1 MEPALQKGVR
11 LVQQTTVKL
20 KNCPICGKTFIGT
33 PAYRVCRD
41 CREKEYQME
50 RTIINYVRDHPGAQP
65 AEIIEETGASEK
77 LLRRMIE
84 EGRFI
89 ELGSIRYPCRKCG
102 RLISSG
108 KYCRECYS
116 RMKQSLQKAHAD
128 IQSKTEKKKR
138 EKEERTYSD
147 GMKETLGSRK

>member
-1 MEPALQKGVR
+1 MEHALLEGGR

-33 PAYRVCRD
+33 PAHRVCRD

-50 RTIINYVRDHPGAQP
+50 RTIISYVRDHPGARP
-65 AEIIEETGASEK
+65 AEIVAETGASEK

-89 ELGSIRYPCRKCG
+89 ELGNIRYPCKKCG
-102 RLISSG
+102 RLISTG

-116 RMKQSLQKAHAD
+116 KMKQSLQKAHAE
-128 IQSKTEKKKR
+128 IQLRTEKKKKL
-138 EKEERTYSD
+138 KEERTYSN
-147 GMKETLGSRK
+147 GMKESLNNRK